1 MQFGCTAQVLLLKE
15 EGSNF
20 LAAPESKFPMQVFAS
35 QQGFGIRCGLSD
47 EFVVAA
53 IEPIGPL

>member
-1 MQFGCTAQVLLLKE
+1 
-15 EGSNF
+15 
-20 LAAPESKFPMQVFAS
+20 LAAPVSRFPMQVFAS

-47 EFVVAA
+47 EFVVGA